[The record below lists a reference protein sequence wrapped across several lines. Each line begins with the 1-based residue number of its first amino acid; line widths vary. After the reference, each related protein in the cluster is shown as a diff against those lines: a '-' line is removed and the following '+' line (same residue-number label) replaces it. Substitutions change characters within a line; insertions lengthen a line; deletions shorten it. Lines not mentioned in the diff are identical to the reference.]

1 VSEALASRRVK
12 ENEMR
17 LAGLSDKE
25 ILDIVQPL
33 AEHTENAWNEKSYS
47 DFIQYFID
55 ENPSEHFPE
64 EEFNRQIEENY
75 DAYGKH
81 TIADLVTIH
90 RNPDHVIV
98 IWKVDLENREEPGLL
113 IYGFRER
120 DGKVLIEG
128 CSYHA

>member
-1 VSEALASRRVK
+1 MESK
-12 ENEMR
+12 D
-17 LAGLSDKE
+17 LSDKQ

-33 AEHTENAWNEKSYS
+33 AEHTENAWNDKDYS
-47 DFIQYFID
+47 GFIKCFIEED
-55 ENPSEHFPE
+55 PSEHFPE
-64 EEFNRQIEENY
+64 EEFNRQIEEDY
-75 DAYGKH
+75 DVYGKH

-98 IWKVDLENREEPGLL
+98 IWKVKLANRQEPGLL

-120 DGKVLIEG
+120 EGKVLIEG